1 MSGQTAIEQRVAVLE
16 GAVAELQ
23 RRLAAVSAPANWLDR
38 VTGSVTDEAAFLE
51 ALELGRA
58 WRDADRPADNS
69 SGRP

>member
-38 VTGSVTDEAAFLE
+38 VTGTVTDEAAFLE

-58 WRDADRPADNS
+58 WRDADRPADDS